1 VQDRPTAA
9 ELLDALAGFFRERA
23 QHARDRWERFQFL
36 VAANSLAIL
45 KREAELEEDAILA
58 EWERLDSLLGPEP
71 LPLRHRDRVARLRER
86 NAELCEA
93 IRAGSFDGE
102 REGELKRHLY
112 LTVRDKVRIASPDE
126 LGEEETSG

>member
-1 VQDRPTAA
+1 MQDRPTAA
-9 ELLDALAGFFRERA
+9 ELLDALAGFVRERA

-58 EWERLDSLLGPEP
+58 EWERLDCLLGPEP
-71 LPLRHRDRVARLRER
+71 LPPRHRDRIARLRER
-86 NAELCEA
+86 NATLCDA
-93 IRAGSFDGE
+93 IRVGKFDGE
-102 REGELKRHLY
+102 REAELKRHLY

-126 LGEEETSG
+126 LDEEETSG